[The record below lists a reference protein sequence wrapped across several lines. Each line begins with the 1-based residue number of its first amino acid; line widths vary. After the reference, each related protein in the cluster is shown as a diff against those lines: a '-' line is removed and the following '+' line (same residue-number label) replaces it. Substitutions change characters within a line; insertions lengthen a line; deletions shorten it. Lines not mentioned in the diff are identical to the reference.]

1 MIYNNVRG
9 TNYLICKAKK
19 TKKTWEYICIKKKG
33 KASDSFSDDINIS
46 KRL

>member
-1 MIYNNVRG
+1 MLEVPTTLFVRQ
-9 TNYLICKAKK
+9 KK
-19 TKKTWEYICIKKKG
+19 NKKTWEYICIKKKG